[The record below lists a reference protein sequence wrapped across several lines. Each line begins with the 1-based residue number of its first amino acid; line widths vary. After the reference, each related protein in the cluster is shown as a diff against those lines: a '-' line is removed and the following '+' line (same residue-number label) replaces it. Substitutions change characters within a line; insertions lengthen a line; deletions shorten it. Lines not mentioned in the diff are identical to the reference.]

1 MRKTLLFL
9 VILALGTTELFAQ
22 NAACMGLKNPTS
34 FTFTGGSANSEW
46 SGMTGSKQGSA
57 STCTTL
63 GSSLTTSVSAAN
75 LATIS
80 SGSSCTSNNGT
91 DIAGQQD
98 YMRRFVIKGSGSDPV
113 TNNHLSYLPPDPSFT
128 SSIRLGNYCGGTEA
142 EMLTYEFDVNADNAL
157 VTIWYALSLQNGQHD
172 NANNPEFVIT
182 VEKKV
187 GNNWVLAQGDTL
199 CYIRPTPAGSSSNVA
214 PFYVGSTGTQ
224 TGATYGCNIYLD
236 WNKVIINLEK
246 LTFQRVRIKLA
257 AGDCAYS
264 AHYACCYIA
273 GECAPMRLNA
283 NGCAAGSTSSVAR
296 IAAPKGAQHYRW
308 YRSRTGVL
316 SGTPRTDTTN
326 YVFISQGPNDSVFNV
341 ELEHFTDM
349 TTGQSL
355 TQTTFM
361 CKMTTRMNPDWPIT
375 SPIFTDVTNK
385 KPRIFFDTMLDCN
398 SSITMRDMSYTPYV
412 EIDADQVDTNIT
424 KWYFYNQPYN
434 PNGSPS
440 PLTLLDSATGGTV
453 NYQFPAPGNYTV
465 SIRTSAFD
473 TSCWNEKS
481 FPIRTIQAPTP
492 VIRLERNCLCKGDQI
507 TMFNE
512 TLGGAFNEWTIHRP
526 QGDTVI
532 VTPVPACPYIFDTT
546 CRVTLRTRNN
556 SFFLK
561 DTNLDGELDR
571 VYCFTTIDTT
581 IFVQNQP
588 KLTVTGDT
596 IVCNGDHSNV
606 RVSADIENTRF
617 DWYSILDGGLPL
629 VENSNMLATTLTQDR
644 TYYVKGTTPFGCVS
658 WDSVNLYLVKPTLN
672 TTTDKICEGDSVTLW
687 AGKAATYE
695 WTSSP
700 YDPSFAG
707 QEGND
712 TIHVHPTQTTT
723 YSVVGH
729 GSNGCGAT
737 ALTQKVTVYPY
748 PIQHIQVT
756 PDYIDSENPSVQFAD
771 LSEYGTTSLWDFGNG
786 NTSTVRTVV
795 FTFTDLSQD
804 SILISLTT
812 ANPLGCSEYTSFWI
826 PVGIFAV
833 WFPNAITPNLETNK
847 IFKAFTKNT
856 LENYELYIYDR
867 GGALIF
873 QTNNVEEGWDGTY
886 KGHDCKAGTYVYIAH
901 YRREGVE
908 RLMTQ
913 KGTITLL
920 R

>member
-1 MRKTLLFL
+1 MKKIIITL
-9 VILALGTTELFAQ
+9 IIIALGISELHAQ
-22 NAACMGLKNPTS
+22 SAACMGLKNPTS
-34 FTFTGGSANSEW
+34 FTFTGGTANSSW
-46 SGMTGSKQGSA
+46 SGATGTKLSQA

-63 GSSLTTSVSAAN
+63 GATLTTTVSAEN
-75 LATIS
+75 LANIQS
-80 SGSSCTSNNGT
+80 SSSCYNDAT
-91 DIAGQQD
+91 AYQPH
-98 YMRRFVIKGSGSDPV
+98 RRFIIMSEGTDPV
-113 TNNHLSYLPPDPSFT
+113 TGNNLHYTPPQDTSFHK
-128 SSIRLGNYCGGTEA
+128 SIRLGNYCGGTEEEA
-142 EMLTYEFDVNADNAL
+142 IYYEFDVNANNCL
-157 VTIWYALSLQNGQHD
+157 ITIWYAVSLENALHD
-172 NANNPEFVIT
+172 ANYNPEFVIT
-182 VEKKV
+182 VEKQV
-187 GNNWVLAQGDTL
+187 GNSWQLAMGDTL
-199 CYIRPTPAGSSSNVA
+199 CYIQPAPTSSSNPA
-214 PFYVGSTGTQ
+214 PFTITGSN
-224 TGATYGCNIYLD
+224 CWLN

-246 LTFQRVRIKLA
+246 LTFQRVRIRCA
-257 AGDCAYS
+257 TGDCGYTQ
-264 AHYACCYIA
+264 HYGCCYIA

-316 SGTPRTDTTN
+316 SGTSRTDTTN

-349 TTGQSL
+349 NTGAEL

-361 CKMTTRMNPDWPIT
+361 CKMSTRMNPNYAII

-385 KPRIFFDTMLDCN
+385 KPRIFFDTMPACDA
-398 SSITMRDMSYTPYV
+398 SITLRDISYTPYV
-412 EIDADQVDTNIT
+412 ELDADQVDTNNT
-424 KWYFYNQPYN
+424 RWYFYNT
-434 PNGSPS
+434 PNGNPS
-440 PLTLLDSATGGTV
+440 PLALLDSAVGGTV
-453 NYQFPAPGNYTV
+453 SYQFNNPGIYTV
-465 SIRTSAFD
+465 SIRTTAYD

-481 FPIRTIQAPTP
+481 FTIRTIKAPTP
-492 VIRLERNCLCKGDQI
+492 VIRLERNNLCKGDQI

-532 VTPVPACPYIFDTT
+532 VTPVPACPFIFDTT

-812 ANPLGCSEYTSFWI
+812 ANPLGCSEDTSFWI

-833 WFPNAITPNLETNK
+833 WFPNAITPKLETNN
-847 IFKAFTKNT
+847 IFKAFTANS
-856 LENYELYIYDR
+856 LEDYELYIFDR
-867 GGALIF
+867 SGNMIF
-873 QTNNVEEGWDGTY
+873 QTEDVQEGWDGTY
-886 KGHDCKAGTYVYIAH
+886 KGHDCKAGSYVYIAK
-901 YRREGVE
+901 YRREGGE
-908 RLMTQ
+908 RVLSQ